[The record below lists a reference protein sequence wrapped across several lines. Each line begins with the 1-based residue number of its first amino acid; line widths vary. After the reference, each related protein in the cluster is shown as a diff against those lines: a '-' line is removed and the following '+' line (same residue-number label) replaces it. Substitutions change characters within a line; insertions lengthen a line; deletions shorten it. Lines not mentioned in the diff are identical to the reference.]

1 MCQTSRSLPALLGLL
16 LLPALCEAKGPL
28 QSIQYP
34 ETRKV
39 DQKDTFH
46 GVTVADPY
54 RWLEGDVRETQE
66 VRAWVEAQNRVTS
79 AYLSSLPQRESIG
92 KRLTELWRYE
102 EVEIPVHMGGR
113 YFTYRSDGIRN
124 QDVLY
129 VQSSLVEEPEV
140 LIDPNGW
147 SKDGTIALSDLAPSP
162 DPARTGA
169 GPSMACGRPVPTGAP
184 GG

>member
-1 MCQTSRSLPALLGLL
+1 MFQTPRALGVLAVL
-16 LLPALCEAKGPL
+16 LLPALTEARPL
-28 QSIQYP
+28 HYP

-54 RWLEGDVRETQE
+54 RWLEGDVRETEE

-79 AYLSSLPQRESIG
+79 SYLSSLPQREAIR
-92 KRLTELWRYE
+92 KRLSELWRYE
-102 EVEIPVHMGGR
+102 EVKVPVHMGGR
-113 YFTYRSDGIRN
+113 YFTYRGDGVRN

-147 SKDGTIALSDLAPSP
+147 SKDGTIALSDLAP
-162 DPARTGA
+162 ARTGA
-169 GPSMACGRPVPTGAP
+169 GPCTARGRPAPTGAP